1 MVYRVDRLG
10 APPELLGIVD
20 RWRAIRNDAK
30 TLGICGITAAG
41 CIFPNRAANMVGG
54 RIKQRIVSTVLAVG
68 LGTSYSTAFDL
79 DAIERLRSKAICADC
94 DLSGASMTGSYL
106 PGAILTNANLT
117 GVDLKEANMNR
128 ADLSRANLSGAELS
142 GASLN
147 YANLSGAN
155 LSNANLSKASLSGA
169 NLSNA
174 SLSGAV
180 LTGASLR
187 GARLARVQ
195 LSGAN
200 LEGSKFAFGAKLR
213 CGAACGRETLQHNN
227 AGRPHRYRGC

>member
-1 MVYRVDRLG
+1 MTDGV
-10 APPELLGIVD
+10 
-20 RWRAIRNDAK
+20 
-30 TLGICGITAAG
+30 TLGTTPRRWAIYGTTTAG
-41 CIFPNRAANMVGG
+41 RIFPNRAANMWGW
-54 RIKQRIVSTVLAVG
+54 RIKQLTVFTVLAVG

-79 DAIERLRSKAICADC
+79 DAVERLRSKPICADC
-94 DLSGASMTGSYL
+94 DLSGASMTGRYL

-117 GVDLKEANMNR
+117 GADLKEANING
-128 ADLSRANLSGAELS
+128 ADLSGANLSGAELS

-174 SLSGAV
+174 SLSGAL

-187 GARLARVQ
+187 GARLAQAR

-200 LEGSKFAFGAKLR
+200 LEGANLHLVLNLDAALLVDAKL
-213 CGAACGRETLQHNN
+213 CNTTMPDGLIDN
-227 AGRPHRYRGC
+227 RGC